1 MSEDGFIKFEITED
15 DIESEFNPFR
25 AKRLTKNQQ
34 IYGSILGFFF
44 SILQLLSY

>member
-15 DIESEFNPFR
+15 DIDSEFNPFR

-34 IYGSILGFFF
+34 IYGILAFF
-44 SILQLLSY
+44 L

>member
-25 AKRLTKNQQ
+25 AKKLSKNQQ
-34 IYGSILGFFF
+34 IYGSIFGFF
-44 SILQLLSY
+44 STL